1 MVRNAS
7 QYLQYSAEHSSNVF
21 SGSARSQHNGDST
34 ADRPIYNLKYPLL
47 QRITVVWGSRAE
59 PYSSWR
65 LYKPPCF
72 DCSIAGDLYLYTS
85 NRRLV
90 SISVM
95 QLSCLKAYAKQ
106 YHFADNDYI
115 YIHRTETI
123 GHKFMDFFQCIWLS
137 EQFNLYN
144 ELYTYQTKK
153 GWNEKQTLSG
163 FKSIKFFFTKWLNLW
178 RLSEFINAQ
187 YLRASS

>member
-21 SGSARSQHNGDST
+21 SGSVRSQHNGDST

-106 YHFADNDYI
+106 C
-115 YIHRTETI
+115 TI
-123 GHKFMDFFQCIWLS
+123 SLITTT
-137 EQFNLYN
+137 
-144 ELYTYQTKK
+144 YTYI
-153 GWNEKQTLSG
+153 ELKQQDINLWIFSSVSG
-163 FKSIKFFFTKWLNLW
+163 FLNNSICIMSFILIRLRKVGTRNRRYQVLN
-178 RLSEFINAQ
+178 Q
-187 YLRASS
+187 